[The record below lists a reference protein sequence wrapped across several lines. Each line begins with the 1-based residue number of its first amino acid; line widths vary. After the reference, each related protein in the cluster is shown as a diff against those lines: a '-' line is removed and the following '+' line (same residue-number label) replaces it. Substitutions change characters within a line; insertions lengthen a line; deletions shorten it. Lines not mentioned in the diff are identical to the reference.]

1 MSLDARSAQFA
12 PFSALVG
19 YEEKIAEA
27 GRLIDSK
34 IDVDDEIRF
43 ILDNKLQKIKEKIHT
58 RPLVTFTYFVP
69 DLKKDGGKYI
79 TVSGN
84 VKKIDEYNQIIILV
98 DSTEIHILDII
109 EIAES

>member
-1 MSLDARSAQFA
+1 MQGLHNLF
-12 PFSALVG
+12 PFLHLQG
-19 YEEKIAEA
+19 
-27 GRLIDSK
+27 IDSK

-98 DSTEIHILDII
+98 DNTEIHILDII
-109 EIAES
+109 EIAESQALCNFW